1 MALTVIEHVLT
12 RLRDIGITDV
22 FGVPGDFAFPVNDA
36 ICSHPDMNWIG
47 CANELNAAY
56 AADGYARIKGVGALC
71 TTYGVGELSAL
82 AGVAGAYAEYLPIFH
97 LVGTPRMAVQRSR
110 ALVHHTLGTGEY
122 DLFRRMAEPVV
133 VGHAVMTPQNVAYET
148 ERLIAEAFYHRRPVY
163 MAFPADLAN
172 QPVVSTAQPVP
183 PPRSDPAMLEAATA
197 AIAAALEKAQT
208 ACMLPGLLVAREGLN
223 DRLQAL
229 VDASGL
235 PFATMFH
242 DKTVLDE
249 QQDAYAGMYD
259 GALMN
264 EEVRTFVEESER
276 IITVGTLMTDF
287 NTGSFT
293 ARLDPARTI
302 AIEHHQVS
310 VDGRSYPSVEIGD
323 ILGRLAKALPRR
335 SWPRLAVNSLGPMVG
350 AGDDP
355 ITAAALYPR
364 WADFLAP
371 GDIVVAETG
380 TASMGL
386 GFARMPSGANFYN
399 QTLWGAI
406 GWATPAALGT
416 AIADRSRRTVLIT
429 GEGSHQLTVQE
440 IGQFGWLGLKPVVFV
455 LNNGGYLIERL
466 LCKDP
471 DIAYNDIAPW
481 RYADLPAAFG
491 CEGWF
496 TARVTTCG
504 ELDAALQAAA
514 SAETGAYVEVVTG
527 PYEASPLSLALSEK
541 MKKAAAGG

>member
-1 MALTVIEHVLT
+1 MTLTVIQHVLT
-12 RLRDIGITDV
+12 RLQEIGIADV

-36 ICSHPDMNWIG
+36 ICRQSGMRWVG

-56 AADGYARIKGVGALC
+56 AADGYARIKGVAALS

-82 AGVAGAYAEYLPIFH
+82 AGVAGAYAEHLPIFH
-97 LVGTPRMAVQRSR
+97 LVGTPRMAVQRAR
-110 ALVHHTLGTGEY
+110 AIVHHTLGTGEY
-122 DLFRRMAEPVV
+122 DLFRRMSEPVV
-133 VGHAVMTPQNVAYET
+133 CAHAVMTPQNVAYET
-148 ERLIAEAFYHRRPVY
+148 ERLIAEALYHLRPVY

-172 QPVVSTAQPVP
+172 QPVVSSAAAIPAPQ
-183 PPRSDPAMLEAATA
+183 SDPAQLAAATKA
-197 AIAAALEKAQT
+197 VAAALEQAQT
-208 ACMLPGLLVAREGLN
+208 ACLLPGLLVARRRLG
-223 DRLQAL
+223 DRLQRL

-249 QQDAYAGMYD
+249 QQPAYAGMYD

-264 EEVRTFVEESER
+264 REVQAFVEGRDR
-276 IITVGTLMTDF
+276 IVTVGTLMTDF

-293 ARLDPARTI
+293 ANLDPKRTI
-302 AIEHHQVS
+302 VIDHHSVS
-310 VDGRSYPSVEIGD
+310 VDGRTYSSVELGD
-323 ILGRLAKALPRR
+323 VLEALTRMLPMRD
-335 SWPRLAVNSLGPMVG
+335 WPRLTAGSLGAVEG

-355 ITAAALYPR
+355 ITAEALYPR
-364 WADFLAP
+364 WAEFIRP

-406 GWATPAALGT
+406 GWATPAAVGAAL
-416 AIADRSRRTVLIT
+416 ADPSRRTVLIT

-440 IGQFGWLGLKPVVFV
+440 LGLFGQLDLKPVVFV
-455 LNNGGYLIERL
+455 LNNDGYLIERL

-471 DIAYNDIAPW
+471 EISYNDIAPW
-481 RYADLPAAFG
+481 RYTELPHAFG
-491 CEGWF
+491 CEGW
-496 TARVTTCG
+496 TVSRVTTCA
-504 ELDAALQAAA
+504 EFDAALQAAGEA
-514 SAETGAYVEVVTG
+514 NSGVYVEVVTG
-527 PYEASPLSLALSEK
+527 RYEASPLSLKLSEK
-541 MKKAAAGG
+541 MKQAAAES

>member
-1 MALTVIEHVLT
+1 MAVTVIEHVLA

-36 ICSHPDMNWIG
+36 ISNHPDINWIG

-82 AGVAGAYAEYLPIFH
+82 AGVAGAYAERLPIFH
-97 LVGTPRMAVQRSR
+97 LVGTPRMAVQRAR

-133 VGHAVMTPQNVAYET
+133 CGHAVMTPQNVAYET
-148 ERLIAEAFYHRRPVY
+148 ERLIAEALYHRRPVY
-163 MAFPADLAN
+163 MAFPADFAN
-172 QPVVSTAQPVP
+172 QPVVSTAEPVP
-183 PPRSDPAMLEAATA
+183 APHSNPDTLKAATA
-197 AIAAALEKAQT
+197 AVVEALEKAGT
-208 ACMLPGLLVAREGLN
+208 ACMLPGLLVARAGLN

-264 EEVRTFVEESER
+264 EEVRAFVEESER
-276 IITVGTLMTDF
+276 VLTVGTLMTDF

-293 ARLDPARTI
+293 ARLDPDRVI

-310 VDGRSYPSVEIGD
+310 LDGHSFPSVEIGD
-323 ILGRLAKALPRR
+323 MLASLTRALKRR
-335 SWPRLAVNSLGPMVG
+335 SWPRLTVKSLGPVVG

-364 WADFLAP
+364 WANFIAP

-406 GWATPAALGT
+406 GWATPAAVGT
-416 AIADRSRRTVLIT
+416 AVADRHRRTVLIT
-429 GEGSHQLTVQE
+429 GEGSHQVTAQE
-440 IGQFGWLGLKPVVFV
+440 LGVFGRLGLRPVVFV

-466 LCKDP
+466 LCKEP
-471 DIAYNDIAPW
+471 GIAYNDIAPW
-481 RYADLPAAFG
+481 RYAELPTALG
-491 CEGWF
+491 CDGWV
-496 TARVTTCG
+496 TARATTCG

-514 SAETGAYVEVVTG
+514 TAESGAYVEVVTG
-527 PYEASPLSLALSEK
+527 PYEASALSLKLSEK
-541 MKKAAAGG
+541 MKAAAAQ